1 MPWRRKPAAGRVP
14 ASTPRALSRD
24 VTECRS
30 GITARALAAPRDG
43 AAYADGV
50 GARSIIV
57 RGMKHDGPPAIVR
70 ETHSREVGHGTT
82 RGSQLY
88 TPPRHSTL
96 LSCRPLVSS
105 ASTLSRSVQRRL
117 PSSPPRLSSFLSFAL
132 FSVHNTIRTV
142 SLCYVWGSLKC
153 AMIHISSP
161 GCSPDNSSHS
171 ICTICSNRPGGA
183 DSRIVCLVGT
193 RVLHPAPTSFRCT
206 DNFRRVADNS
216 TVRTRPLVDDVPRE
230 AKSEP

>member
-1 MPWRRKPAAGRVP
+1 MAEEAGSRP
-14 ASTPRALSRD
+14 RACFNPPRALSRD

-88 TPPRHSTL
+88 TPPRRSTL

-105 ASTLSRSVQRRL
+105 ASTLSQRTAALALL
-117 PSSPPRLSSFLSFAL
+117 PSSPLVL
-132 FSVHNTIRTV
+132 F
-142 SLCYVWGSLKC
+142 CP
-153 AMIHISSP
+153 SP
-161 GCSPDNSSHS
+161 FSRS
-171 ICTICSNRPGGA
+171 I
-183 DSRIVCLVGT
+183 T
-193 RVLHPAPTSFRCT
+193 R
-206 DNFRRVADNS
+206 
-216 TVRTRPLVDDVPRE
+216 
-230 AKSEP
+230 